1 MCLLDGEYEL
11 GVDIASS
18 NFSHFYDSLE
28 RALGFSVVG
37 SSEAKGLAN
46 LSARFSIKNGS
57 DGK

>member
-1 MCLLDGEYEL
+1 L

-37 SSEAKGLAN
+37 SAEAKGLAN
-46 LSARFSIKNGS
+46 LGAKVRISKIRQGELA
-57 DGK
+57 